1 MKKIGF
7 IGAGKMATALGRGIV
22 QAGLAAAADVAAFDP
37 NADSQAQFR
46 EAVGAVSFEDSNAQ
60 VSEKADVLIV
70 AVKPGMVAHVLGE
83 IANSLG
89 DGTLV
94 ISIAAGI
101 RLEAIEK
108 CLGPDAR
115 LVRVMPNTPCLVGKG
130 ASAYC
135 IGGRATEEDA
145 ELVESL
151 LGAVG
156 VVCRVDESLMDAVTG
171 LSGSGPAFVY
181 MIIQSLR
188 DGGIHEGLPVPVAT
202 TLAVQTVLGTAEMV
216 LQTGEH
222 PSSLRDKVT
231 SPGGTTIAGIHA
243 LEKSGLRGALMGA
256 VIAASE
262 RSAELGAKK

>member
-1 MKKIGF
+1 
-7 IGAGKMATALGRGIV
+7 MATALGRGIV
-22 QAGLAAAADVAAFDP
+22 GAGLAGPADIVAFDP
-37 NADSQAQFR
+37 SAESETQFR
-46 EAVGAVSFEDSNAQ
+46 EAVGDVSFEDSNSLVAR
-60 VSEKADVLIV
+60 KADILIV
-70 AVKPGMVAHVLGE
+70 AVKPGMVATVLEE
-83 IANSLG
+83 IADSVG
-89 DGTLV
+89 PDTLV

-101 RLEAIEK
+101 TLATIGSRLR
-108 CLGPDAR
+108 PDAR

-135 IGGRATEEDA
+135 IGGKATDEDA
-145 ELVESL
+145 ATVEAL
-151 LGAVG
+151 LNAVG

-188 DGGIHEGLPVPVAT
+188 DGGVHEGLPVPVAT

-222 PSSLRDKVT
+222 PGSLRDKVT

-243 LEKSGLRGALMGA
+243 LEKAGLRGALMDA
-256 VIAASE
+256 VITASKKSAA
-262 RSAELGAKK
+262 LGAKK